1 MNEKNTNINIFVDLE
16 TAGKKENAAIMS
28 LGVTDFIR
36 GEKGVLKDKKI
47 QRIDLSKQQ
56 MSPTQLALSIE
67 IRTIQEKSDKKEERS
82 QYFQYFHEAS
92 TFYER
97 VTLTS
102 CFMRGMS
109 IEEDTQKWWMEQN
122 AEARSELMFQP
133 AKDIT
138 NVLQSFIDY
147 CNELTR
153 NGEHELIL
161 WSQGTDFDARILGHA
176 IENVLGVPRPWKYNM
191 IRDARTYILENIPSY
206 DDIPPIEGLV
216 KHHALHDAIKGALS
230 VVYTDMVK

>member
-1 MNEKNTNINIFVDLE
+1 
-16 TAGKKENAAIMS
+16 
-28 LGVTDFIR
+28 
-36 GEKGVLKDKKI
+36 
-47 QRIDLSKQQ
+47 
-56 MSPTQLALSIE
+56 
-67 IRTIQEKSDKKEERS
+67 
-82 QYFQYFHEAS
+82 
-92 TFYER
+92 
-97 VTLTS
+97 
-102 CFMRGMS
+102 
-109 IEEDTQKWWMEQN
+109 MEQN

-133 AKDIT
+133 TKDIT

-147 CNELTR
+147 CNNLTR

>member
-1 MNEKNTNINIFVDLE
+1 MNGKKTNINIFVDLE
-16 TAGKKENAAIMS
+16 TAGKKENAAILS
-28 LGVTDFIR
+28 IGATDFIR
-36 GEKGVLKDKKI
+36 GEKGVFNDKEIKSF
-47 QRIDLSKQQ
+47 RLSMQQ
-56 MSPTQLALSIE
+56 KSPTKFE
-67 IRTIQEKSDKKEERS
+67 IRSKTIATPENTDKIVEGTHYS
-82 QYFQYFHEAS
+82 YDAT

-97 VTLTS
+97 ITLIS

-109 IEEDTQKWWMEQN
+109 IEEDTQRWWMEQN
-122 AEARSELMFQP
+122 AEARSELMFQQ

-153 NGEHELIL
+153 NGECELIL

>member
-1 MNEKNTNINIFVDLE
+1 MNGKKTNINIFVDLE
-16 TAGKKENAAIMS
+16 TAGKKENAAILS
-28 LGVTDFIR
+28 IGATDFIR
-36 GEKGVLKDKKI
+36 GEKGVFNDEEIKSF
-47 QRIDLSKQQ
+47 RLSMQQ
-56 MSPTQLALSIE
+56 KSPTKFE
-67 IRTIQEKSDKKEERS
+67 IRSKTIAIQETPDKEIAGHNYS
-82 QYFQYFHEAS
+82 YDAT

-97 VTLTS
+97 ITLTS

-122 AEARSELMFQP
+122 SEARSELMFQP
-133 AKDIT
+133 SKDIT

>member
-1 MNEKNTNINIFVDLE
+1 MNEKKMNINIFVDLE
-16 TAGKKENAAIMS
+16 TAGKKENAAILS
-28 LGVTDFIR
+28 IGATDFIR
-36 GEKGVLKDKKI
+36 GEKGVFNDKEIKSF
-47 QRIDLSKQQ
+47 RLSMQHN
-56 MSPTQLALSIE
+56 SPTE
-67 IRTIQEKSDKKEERS
+67 ISLEARAIAIQETPDKVIAGHNYS
-82 QYFQYFHEAS
+82 YGTT

-97 VTLTS
+97 ITLTS

-206 DDIPPIEGLV
+206 GDIPPIEGLV

>member
-1 MNEKNTNINIFVDLE
+1 MNEKKTNINIFVDLE

-28 LGVTDFIR
+28 IGVTDFIR
-36 GEKGVLKDKKI
+36 GEKGVFNDEKI
-47 QRIDLSKQQ
+47 QYSSLFTQQLSPNKQSLNIK
-56 MSPTQLALSIE
+56 MVATLENP
-67 IRTIQEKSDKKEERS
+67 DKIVAGTHYS
-82 QYFQYFHEAS
+82 YDAT

-97 VTLTS
+97 ITLTS

-109 IEEDTQKWWMEQN
+109 IEEDTQRWWMEQN

-206 DDIPPIEGLV
+206 DDIPPIDGLV

-230 VVYTDMVK
+230 VIYTDIVK